1 MSIKRAFGL
10 FFRELSFGG
19 WCGGSG
25 GRKEI
30 TQVFF
35 RFIFIKFVSV
45 QNFNVM
51 IRQRILERIM
61 EEQGKIID
69 NLKESVERYRVAS
82 DIDEDSTLD
91 PEDYS
96 RQAEAK
102 EMQLRFEKLLSEAQN
117 VQRQLALEPEQAHEE
132 VAHGALVQ
140 TDKHW
145 LFVGVSLPVFEF
157 EGRSVLAVSDD
168 APIYAKWRG
177 CKVGDQV
184 EVGSSTVEITAI
196 F

>member
-1 MSIKRAFGL
+1 
-10 FFRELSFGG
+10 
-19 WCGGSG
+19 
-25 GRKEI
+25 
-30 TQVFF
+30 
-35 RFIFIKFVSV
+35 
-45 QNFNVM
+45 M